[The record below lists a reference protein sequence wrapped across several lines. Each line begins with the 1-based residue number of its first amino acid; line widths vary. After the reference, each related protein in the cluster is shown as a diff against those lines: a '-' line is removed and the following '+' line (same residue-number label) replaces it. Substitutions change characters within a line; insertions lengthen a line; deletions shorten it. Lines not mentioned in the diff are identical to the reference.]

1 MSSDAVTRSMS
12 AESRADAREARLAQV
27 VGEHFDFIWRL
38 LRRMGFERHE
48 ADDAA
53 QEVFVVALSRLD
65 SIEPGCERTFLY
77 GAALRTAAN
86 ARRNL
91 RRRREVFEERL
102 LGDIAHG
109 SMPDELFNQSRTIQ
123 LLDELLRQIPEEL
136 SRVLILS
143 EVLELDAKE
152 IAHLEEIPTGTVA
165 SRLRRAREAFR
176 KRLARHLHRV
186 TFQGERP

>member
-1 MSSDAVTRSMS
+1 MSV
-12 AESRADAREARLAQV
+12 ESRAGAREARLAQL

-53 QEVFVVALSRLD
+53 QEVFVVALRRLD
-65 SIEPGCERTFLY
+65 TIEPGCERTFLY
-77 GAALRTAAN
+77 GAAQRTAAN
-86 ARRNL
+86 ARRNA

-102 LGDIAHG
+102 LGGIAQG
-109 SMPDELFNQSRTIQ
+109 SMPDELFDQSRTIQ
-123 LLDELLRQIPEEL
+123 LLDELLRQIPGEL
-136 SRVLILS
+136 SRLLILS

-176 KRLARHLHRV
+176 KRLARHVHRV